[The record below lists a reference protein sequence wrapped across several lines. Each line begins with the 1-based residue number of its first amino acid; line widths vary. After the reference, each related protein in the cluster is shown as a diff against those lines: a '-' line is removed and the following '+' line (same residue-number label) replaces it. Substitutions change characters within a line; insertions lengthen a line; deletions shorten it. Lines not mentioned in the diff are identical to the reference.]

1 MHFLDQLSIKYFMF
15 FLENMHLI
23 KLKAKPLCSE
33 IKIAWPHLFL
43 YFEIILYILEFWY
56 VYNLGYWMLTFYL
69 EFLYFTLC
77 YK

>member
-1 MHFLDQLSIKYFMF
+1 MF

-43 YFEIILYILEFWY
+43 YFKIILHILEFRY
-56 VYNLGYWMLTFYL
+56 VYNLGY
-69 EFLYFTLC
+69 
-77 YK
+77 